1 MRKKTIE
8 KNLKRALIANGPLT
22 EALFEYELEEHIAE
36 YRQSKREDGD
46 KYFFAVTE
54 HTNDVAMLLIDEH
67 DNVHINED
75 ARTLLRRLW
84 HDAYMKNMQVLIPQ
98 MAEELDAG
106 HIFIAGVRVSDWLR
120 SGATWPPTLT

>member
-8 KNLKRALIANGPLT
+8 KNLKRALIDNGPLT

-67 DNVHINED
+67 DNVRINED

-84 HDAYMKNMQVLIPQ
+84 RDAYRKNMQVLIPQ
-98 MAEELDAG
+98 MAAELDAG
-106 HIFIAGVRVSDWLR
+106 HIFIAGVKVSD
-120 SGATWPPTLT
+120 

>member
-8 KNLKRALIANGPLT
+8 KNLNRALIANGPLI
-22 EALFEYELEEHIAE
+22 EALFEYELEEHIDE

-84 HDAYMKNMQVLIPQ
+84 RDAYKKNMQVLIPQ

-106 HIFIAGVRVSDWLR
+106 HLFIAGVKVSD
-120 SGATWPPTLT
+120 

>member
-8 KNLKRALIANGPLT
+8 KNLRRALIANGPLAK
-22 EALFEYELEEHIAE
+22 ALFEYELEEHIAE
-36 YRQSKREDGD
+36 YTQSKREDGD

-54 HTNDVAMLLIDEH
+54 NTNDVAMLLIDEH

-84 HDAYMKNMQVLIPQ
+84 RGAYTHNMQVLIPQ

-106 HIFIAGVRVSDWLR
+106 YLFIAGVKVSD
-120 SGATWPPTLT
+120 

>member
-1 MRKKTIE
+1 MGKKTVE
-8 KNLKRALIANGPLT
+8 NNLKRALLDEGPLS
-22 EALFEYELEEHIAE
+22 EALFKYELEEHTDA
-36 YRQSKREDGD
+36 YKQSKREDGD

-67 DNVHINED
+67 DMVHINED

-84 HDAYMKNMQVLIPQ
+84 RDAYRKNLQVLIPQ

-106 HIFIAGVRVSDWLR
+106 YIFVAGVKVS
-120 SGATWPPTLT
+120 G

>member
-8 KNLKRALIANGPLT
+8 KNLRRALIANGPLA
-22 EALFEYELEEHIAE
+22 EALFEYELEEHIDE
-36 YRQSKREDGD
+36 YKQSKREDGD

-54 HTNDVAMLLIDEH
+54 HTNDVAMLLIDEQ

-75 ARTLLRRLW
+75 ARTALRRLW
-84 HDAYMKNMQVLIPQ
+84 RDAYTENMQFLIPQ

-106 HIFIAGVRVSDWLR
+106 YLFSAGVKVVD
-120 SGATWPPTLT
+120 